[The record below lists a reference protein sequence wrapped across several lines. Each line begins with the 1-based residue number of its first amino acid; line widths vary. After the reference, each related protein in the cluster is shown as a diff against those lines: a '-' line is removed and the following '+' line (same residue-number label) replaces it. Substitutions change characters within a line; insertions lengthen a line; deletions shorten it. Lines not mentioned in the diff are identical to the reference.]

1 MIRNG
6 AIADLSPDGR
16 PPTLYAATAP
26 AAPARP
32 ALAEDTRVDAAVIGG
47 GFAGLSAAL
56 HLARLGR
63 TVAVLEAARVAA
75 GASGRSGGQVHTG
88 QRPGQRWLEKAVGRE
103 DARHLFAFGEDA
115 KSLVREFA
123 ARDPDGCF
131 LRPGLI
137 GAAHTAGALD
147 ELRSD
152 AEHLAAAYGYKN
164 EELLDEE
171 ALTAAIGSRRYVG
184 GLRDGGAF
192 HLDPYRLALAI
203 AGEAEAAG
211 ARIFETSR
219 AERIVRQ
226 DGRLRVVTT
235 GGPAL
240 TTDTVLVAANGYLGR
255 LEPRIA
261 ARVMP
266 INNFV
271 GATAPLSKESFARL
285 IPGGE
290 GVYDT
295 RFVIRYWRPTTD
307 RRIAFGGGESTG
319 TRWPGDVAG
328 LVRRYLLEIYPQLS
342 GVSLEHAWGGTLAI
356 TPTRFPYVR
365 RLEPGLYAACGFS
378 GQGVGTAPFVGK
390 IMADAI
396 TGDTGAFDVFSRV
409 PVPRFPGGTRLRA
422 PLLATVLWWYGLRD
436 RLGV

>member
-1 MIRNG
+1 V
-6 AIADLSPDGR
+6 
-16 PPTLYAATAP
+16 
-26 AAPARP
+26 
-32 ALAEDTRVDAAVIGG
+32 AL
-47 GFAGLSAAL
+47 
-56 HLARLGR
+56 
-63 TVAVLEAARVAA
+63 LEASRVAA

-88 QRPGQRWLEKAVGRE
+88 QRPGQRWLEQAVGKD
-103 DARHLFAFGEDA
+103 DARRLFAFGEEA
-115 KSLVREFA
+115 KALVRVLA

-131 LRPGLI
+131 LRFGLI

-152 AEHLAAAYGYKN
+152 AEHLAAAYGYDD
-164 EELLDEE
+164 EELLDRD
-171 ALTAAIGSRRYVG
+171 ALAAAIGSRRYVG

-192 HLDPYRLALAI
+192 HLDPYRLALAT
-203 AGEAEAAG
+203 ANAAEEAG
-211 ARIFETSR
+211 AAIFEASR
-219 AERIVRQ
+219 AERIARGG
-226 DGRLRVVTT
+226 GRLRVRTAA
-235 GGPAL
+235 GPVLDAE
-240 TTDTVLVAANGYLGR
+240 TVVVAANGYLGH

-266 INNFV
+266 INNFI
-271 GATAPLSKESFARL
+271 GATAPLSEALFARL

-290 GVYDT
+290 GVFDT
-295 RFVIRYWRPTTD
+295 RFVIRYWRPTAD

-319 TRWPGDVAG
+319 ARWPSDVAA

-342 GVSLEHAWGGTLAI
+342 QVPLDHAWGGTLAI

-390 IMADAI
+390 ILADAI
-396 TGDTGAFDVFSRV
+396 AEETGAFDIFSRV